1 MTPRAAV
8 DHRSDECSLEAV
20 IIHARSRLAAS
31 GIETAEREA
40 RWLIEH
46 ALGLTGSI
54 QLMDRARILTKEE
67 MAKVDDSV
75 SRRTARE
82 PLQYILGT
90 QEFCGLE
97 FEVNPAVLIP
107 RPETEL
113 LVQEVIRRLPRGGHP
128 TIIDVGTGSGCLAVT
143 LARTVPS
150 ARVFATDISA
160 DALDTAKRNA
170 RRHGVDTMIRWL
182 EGDLMAPLAEVCGD
196 GTVTAIVSNPP
207 YVRESEWSRLQP
219 EVGGYEPRTA
229 LVAGATGTELH
240 ERLLDQAVV
249 YLAPGGVLAMEL
261 GQGQSAH
268 IRAKVERMC
277 AYAGAQILPDEAGID
292 RIVIAER
299 TAQERV
305 NG

>member
-8 DHRSDECSLEAV
+8 DRRSDECSLEAMIV
-20 IIHARSRLAAS
+20 QARSRLAAA

-54 QLMDRARILTKEE
+54 QLVDRARTLTEDE

-75 SRRTARE
+75 RRRTARE
-82 PLQYILGT
+82 PLQYILGS

-113 LVQEVIRRLPRGGHP
+113 LVQEVIRRLPRGIHS

-143 LARTVPS
+143 LARALPN
-150 ARVFATDISA
+150 ANIYATDISA
-160 DALDTAKRNA
+160 EALETAKRNA
-170 RRHGVDTMIRWL
+170 RRHGVETVIRWL
-182 EGDLMAPLAEVCGD
+182 EGDLMAPLAGVCSER
-196 GTVTAIVSNPP
+196 TVTAIVANPP
-207 YVRESEWSRLQP
+207 YVRESEWSGLQP
-219 EVGGYEPRTA
+219 EVGGYEPRAA

-261 GQGQSAH
+261 GQGQSPI
-268 IRAKVERMC
+268 IRAKLEGMS

-292 RIVIAER
+292 RIVIVER
-299 TAQERV
+299 TR
-305 NG
+305 